1 MTEVNF
7 VIGNLDCTGPVE
19 IDPGLPTA
27 AATAISRNGFGDS
40 DAPRLL
46 SASSRTLAMKALTL
60 TPVAAASRRTC
71 LASRSS
77 SDIVVRMMRIIL
89 RLFTA

>member
-1 MTEVNF
+1 
-7 VIGNLDCTGPVE
+7 
-19 IDPGLPTA
+19 
-27 AATAISRNGFGDS
+27 
-40 DAPRLL
+40 
-46 SASSRTLAMKALTL
+46 MKALTL

-89 RLFTA
+89 RLFIA